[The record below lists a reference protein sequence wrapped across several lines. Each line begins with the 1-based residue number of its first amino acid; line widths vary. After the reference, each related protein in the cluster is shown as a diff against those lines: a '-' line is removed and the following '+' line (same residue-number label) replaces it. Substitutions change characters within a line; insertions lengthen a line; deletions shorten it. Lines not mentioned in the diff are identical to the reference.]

1 MVHVATQQA
10 DNPVS
15 TQLKGTLITEQY
27 NIKAHLINLFYY
39 EKG

>member
-15 TQLKGTLITEQY
+15 TQLKGALITEQY
-27 NIKAHLINLFYY
+27 KIKAHLINLFCCQ
-39 EKG
+39 KG